1 MARSAPIARAV
12 RRVSWQACTPQETTT
27 ISVAAPAS
35 FRRTA
40 SSTAISSKGFIDILT
55 LAVSTP
61 LPSALTRTLTLK
73 STTRLM
79 ATRTFMGGGNY
90 NTRPMNDLSQVRT
103 RSMRDRVSNEE
114 WLARVDL
121 AACYRLVHHFGMDD
135 LVYNHISA
143 RVPGEEGHFLINAY
157 GMTYDEITASSL
169 VKIDFDGNVVHDSGT
184 GYGINQAG
192 FVIHSA
198 VHRGRPDVACV
209 IHTHTP
215 AGMAVSAMQCGL
227 LPLTQNAMFFSGVG
241 YHDYE
246 GPAVDLDE
254 QKRLVADL
262 GGHVAMILRNHGLL
276 SVGATIPEAFITLYW
291 LERACQ
297 AQVFAL
303 GGNTELVHP
312 EKSTVQ
318 KTNDRYKPG
327 QKI

>member
-1 MARSAPIARAV
+1 MS
-12 RRVSWQACTPQETTT
+12 
-27 ISVAAPAS
+27 
-35 FRRTA
+35 
-40 SSTAISSKGFIDILT
+40 
-55 LAVSTP
+55 
-61 LPSALTRTLTLK
+61 
-73 STTRLM
+73 
-79 ATRTFMGGGNY
+79 
-90 NTRPMNDLSQVRT
+90 DLSQLNIP
-103 RSMRDRVSNEE
+103 SMRERVSREE
-114 WLARVDL
+114 WATRVDL
-121 AACYRLVHHFGMDD
+121 AACYRLVHHYGMDD

-157 GMTYDEITASSL
+157 GMTYDEISASSL
-169 VKIDFDGNVVHDSGT
+169 VKIDFDGKVVQDSGT
-184 GYGINQAG
+184 GYGINHAG

-215 AGMAVSAMQCGL
+215 AGMAVSAMKCGL

-262 GGHVAMILRNHGLL
+262 GDHVAMFLRNHGSLA
-276 SVGATIPEAFITLYW
+276 VGATIPEAFITAYW

-303 GGNTELVHP
+303 QTECGLP
-312 EKSTVQ
+312 APDTVQ
-318 KTNDRYKPG
+318 KTNERYKPG
-327 QKI
+327 QRRRIGELEWAGLLRLLERRYPGFRE